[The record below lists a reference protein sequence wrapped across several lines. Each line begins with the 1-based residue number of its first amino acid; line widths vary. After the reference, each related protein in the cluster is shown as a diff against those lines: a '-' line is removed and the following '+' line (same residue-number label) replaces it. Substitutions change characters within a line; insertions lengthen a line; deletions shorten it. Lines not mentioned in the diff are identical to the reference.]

1 MRAGMHHVAFEY
13 ETLDDLLVNFERLAG
28 LGIKPHLT
36 LDHGMTTSFYYV
48 DPDGN
53 SVQLDTDNFEDWSKS
68 SNFVRTSESFK
79 ANPIGMPV
87 DPAKMLAARRAG
99 VDAHEVQQEAYAG
112 GYRPSVPMD
121 PRPPFPLPIE

>member
-1 MRAGMHHVAFEY
+1 MRARMHHVAFEY
-13 ETLDDLLVNFERLAG
+13 ETLDDLL
-28 LGIKPHLT
+28 I
-36 LDHGMTTSFYYV
+36 
-48 DPDGN
+48 
-53 SVQLDTDNFEDWSKS
+53 NFEDWSKS

-87 DPAKMLAARRAG
+87 VPAKMLAARRAG